1 MSMYLKLRNCLQ
13 LEARK
18 ILDVRGT
25 LFQRKMLIVSL
36 ESEGNS
42 NSPRFR
48 RKFRFETECILTV
61 NPEWNRQ
68 FGFVRVVVNKR
79 QLACS
84 ENYKWAGVNKRRE
97 ARKWLLLGRNAPL
110 FPRAERQIVSC
121 LSLALSLFLLYIYV
135 YMCFLFL
142 AHSVSPLHP
151 VCDWA
156 LVGEKASR
164 RGRID
169 LSRSIDYS
177 TRLVLR
183 AESWISLSL
192 SLSLFFCFPFT
203 VFSFLFSP
211 FPPTSF
217 ASHLLPGSS
226 LPCSL
231 PFHLSGSTRRKSCL
245 KAFEISLLE
254 TLLNR
259 ITRDGRER
267 ERERGRVG

>member
-84 ENYKWAGVNKRRE
+84 ENYK
-97 ARKWLLLGRNAPL
+97 
-110 FPRAERQIVSC
+110 
-121 LSLALSLFLLYIYV
+121 
-135 YMCFLFL
+135 
-142 AHSVSPLHP
+142 
-151 VCDWA
+151 
-156 LVGEKASR
+156 
-164 RGRID
+164 
-169 LSRSIDYS
+169 
-177 TRLVLR
+177 
-183 AESWISLSL
+183 
-192 SLSLFFCFPFT
+192 
-203 VFSFLFSP
+203 
-211 FPPTSF
+211 
-217 ASHLLPGSS
+217 
-226 LPCSL
+226 
-231 PFHLSGSTRRKSCL
+231 
-245 KAFEISLLE
+245 
-254 TLLNR
+254 
-259 ITRDGRER
+259 
-267 ERERGRVG
+267 